1 VNDGVQEV
9 EMLLRTIS
17 SKINKETKD
26 NLSKFN
32 LNKSR
37 FFVLIIV
44 SKYEN
49 ITMGELKKEMHLA
62 CSSITNLVDK
72 LEDDN
77 LLKRSRSKE
86 DRRVINLHLTEKGE
100 ELLESIM
107 TFRCQYIN
115 QAIKKLD
122 VTETLQLKDTLKKIN
137 QLLGESSC

>member
-1 VNDGVQEV
+1 MNDGVQEV

>member
-1 VNDGVQEV
+1 
-9 EMLLRTIS
+9 
-17 SKINKETKD
+17 
-26 NLSKFN
+26 
-32 LNKSR
+32 
-37 FFVLIIV
+37 
-44 SKYEN
+44 
-49 ITMGELKKEMHLA
+49 MGELKKEMHLA